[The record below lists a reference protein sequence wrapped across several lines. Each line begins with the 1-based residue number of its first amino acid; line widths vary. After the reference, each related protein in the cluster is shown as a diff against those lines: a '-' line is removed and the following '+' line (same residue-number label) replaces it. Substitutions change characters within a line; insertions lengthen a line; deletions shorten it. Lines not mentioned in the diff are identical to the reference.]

1 MSAHYRASLEK
12 YSKYSGGKWDFLY
25 SHVRVVF
32 EYLAIKTEIAEKLHP
47 AYNSGDRETLKYIA
61 EKLLP
66 AFIDVAERA
75 HESHRKV
82 WFRDN
87 KSSNF
92 ASVDIKYGGVKER
105 AKTAKMLLDA
115 YLSGEIKTIEELD
128 EVRLSKGISGFMA
141 YRRIATPTQ
150 LI

>member
-1 MSAHYRASLEK
+1 MSEHYKASLEK
-12 YSKYSGGKWDFLY
+12 YSKYSGGRWDYLY
-25 SHVRVVF
+25 SHARLTL

-47 AYNSGDRETLKYIA
+47 AYQSGDKETLGYIA
-61 EKLLP
+61 NTLLP

-75 HESHRKV
+75 HESHRAV

-92 ASVDIKYGGVKER
+92 AAEDIKYGGVKER
-105 AKTAKMLLDA
+105 AKTAIMLINS
-115 YLSGEIKTIEELD
+115 YLNGERKSIEELD
-128 EVRLSKGISGFMA
+128 EVRLPKGFSGFMT
-141 YRRIATPTQ
+141 YRKFATPTQ